1 MMLQTVG
8 AQSSF
13 SKKESPSRSPWDRS
27 TRSDVGERSGP
38 PPPMGNRPDTR
49 CLGKMLSIQGEQ
61 NEEAVVVL
69 RRNFQTGPV
78 EL

>member
-1 MMLQTVG
+1 MLQTVE
-8 AQSSF
+8 ARLSF
-13 SKKESPSRSPWDRS
+13 SKKESPNRSPWGRS
-27 TRSDVGERSGP
+27 TRSDVEERSEP

-49 CLGKMLSIQGEQ
+49 RSGKMLSIQGEQ